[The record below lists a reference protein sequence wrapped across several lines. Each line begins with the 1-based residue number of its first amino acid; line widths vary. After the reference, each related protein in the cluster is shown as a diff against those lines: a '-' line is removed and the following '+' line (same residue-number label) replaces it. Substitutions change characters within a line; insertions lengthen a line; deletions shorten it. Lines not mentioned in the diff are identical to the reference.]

1 MKPAGPEKSRRKSY
15 SKTYRDGVMNMSK
28 YDRMVEM
35 NQERSEAKIS
45 VAAEAIKKLMENGEK
60 VTVSKLMK
68 MTGLSKGFFYKN
80 VVIRSQISEALDRQ
94 VGMVD
99 PRRGIL
105 DMAMNNRIELL
116 LQQIAEL
123 KRENEMLRAE
133 NQKLQK
139 AVKKKSLSVIKN
151 L

>member
-1 MKPAGPEKSRRKSY
+1 
-15 SKTYRDGVMNMSK
+15 MNMSK

-45 VAAEAIKKLMENGEK
+45 VAAQADQNCSFGEK

>member
-1 MKPAGPEKSRRKSY
+1 
-15 SKTYRDGVMNMSK
+15 MSK

-35 NQERSEAKIS
+35 NQERSEAKVS
-45 VAAEAIKKLMENGEK
+45 AAAEAIKKLMEDGEK
-60 VTVSKLMK
+60 ITVSKLMK
-68 MTGLSKGFFYKN
+68 MTGFSKGFFYKN
-80 VVIRSQISEALDRQ
+80 PIIRSQISEALDQ
-94 VGMVD
+94 QAGMVD

-116 LQQIAEL
+116 QQQVADL
-123 KRENEMLRAE
+123 KRENDILQKE

-139 AVKKKSLSVIKN
+139 VLNKKSLNIIKS

>member
-1 MKPAGPEKSRRKSY
+1 
-15 SKTYRDGVMNMSK
+15 MNMSK

-35 NQERSEAKIS
+35 NQERSEAKVS
-45 VAAEAIKKLMENGEK
+45 AAAEAIRKLMEDGEK
-60 VTVSKLMK
+60 ITVSKLMK

-80 VVIRSQISEALDRQ
+80 PIIRSQISEALDRQ
-94 VGMVD
+94 AGMVD

-116 LQQIAEL
+116 QQQIAEL
-123 KRENEMLRAE
+123 KRENEMLQAE

-139 AVKKKSLSVIKN
+139 AMKKKSLSVIKN

>member
-1 MKPAGPEKSRRKSY
+1 
-15 SKTYRDGVMNMSK
+15 MSK

-45 VAAEAIKKLMENGEK
+45 AAAEAIKKLMENGEK

-139 AVKKKSLSVIKN
+139 AMKKKSLSVIKN

>member
-1 MKPAGPEKSRRKSY
+1 
-15 SKTYRDGVMNMSK
+15 MNMSK

>member
-1 MKPAGPEKSRRKSY
+1 
-15 SKTYRDGVMNMSK
+15 MNMSK

-35 NQERSEAKIS
+35 NQERSEAKVS
-45 VAAEAIKKLMENGEK
+45 AAAEAIKKLVENGEK

-68 MTGLSKGFFYKN
+68 MTGLSKGFFYKKTI
-80 VVIRSQISEALDRQ
+80 IRSQISETLGRQ
-94 VGMVD
+94 AGMVD

-116 LQQIAEL
+116 QQQIAEL
-123 KRENEMLRAE
+123 KRENEMLWAE

-139 AVKKKSLSVIKN
+139 AMKKKSLSVIKG

>member
-1 MKPAGPEKSRRKSY
+1 
-15 SKTYRDGVMNMSK
+15 MNMSK
-28 YDRMVEM
+28 YDRMIEM
-35 NQERSEAKIS
+35 NQERSEAKVS
-45 VAAEAIKKLMENGEK
+45 VAAEAIKKLLENGEK

-80 VVIRSQISEALDRQ
+80 PIIRAQISDALDRQ
-94 VGMVD
+94 AGMVD

-116 LQQIAEL
+116 QQQIAEL
-123 KRENEMLRAE
+123 KKENEMLQAE

-139 AVKKKSLSVIKN
+139 AMKKKSLGVLKG

>member
-1 MKPAGPEKSRRKSY
+1 
-15 SKTYRDGVMNMSK
+15 MNMSK

-139 AVKKKSLSVIKN
+139 AMKKKSLSVIKN

>member
-1 MKPAGPEKSRRKSY
+1 
-15 SKTYRDGVMNMSK
+15 MNMSK

-35 NQERSEAKIS
+35 NQERSEAKVS
-45 VAAEAIKKLMENGEK
+45 AAAEAIKKLMENGEK

-80 VVIRSQISEALDRQ
+80 PIIRSQISEALDRQ
-94 VGMVD
+94 AGMID
-99 PRRGIL
+99 PRRSIL

-116 LQQIAEL
+116 QQQIAEL

-139 AVKKKSLSVIKN
+139 AVKKKSLNIIKS

>member
-1 MKPAGPEKSRRKSY
+1 
-15 SKTYRDGVMNMSK
+15 MNMSK

-35 NQERSEAKIS
+35 NQERSEAKVS
-45 VAAEAIKKLMENGEK
+45 AAAEAIKKLMEDCEK
-60 VTVSKLMK
+60 ITVSKLMK

-80 VVIRSQISEALDRQ
+80 PIIRSQISEALDRQ
-94 VGMVD
+94 AGMVD

-105 DMAMNNRIELL
+105 DMAMNNRIELFQ
-116 LQQIAEL
+116 QQIAEL
-123 KRENEMLRAE
+123 KRENEMLQAE

-139 AVKKKSLSVIKN
+139 AMKKKSLSVIKN

>member
-1 MKPAGPEKSRRKSY
+1 
-15 SKTYRDGVMNMSK
+15 
-28 YDRMVEM
+28 M

>member
-1 MKPAGPEKSRRKSY
+1 
-15 SKTYRDGVMNMSK
+15 MNMSK

-35 NQERSEAKIS
+35 NQERSEAKVS
-45 VAAEAIKKLMENGEK
+45 AAAEAIKKLMENGEK

-80 VVIRSQISEALDRQ
+80 PIIRSQISEALDRQ
-94 VGMVD
+94 AGMVD

-139 AVKKKSLSVIKN
+139 AVKKKSLSVIKS

>member
-1 MKPAGPEKSRRKSY
+1 
-15 SKTYRDGVMNMSK
+15 MNMSK

-35 NQERSEAKIS
+35 NQERSEAKVS
-45 VAAEAIKKLMENGEK
+45 AAAEAIKKLMEDGEK
-60 VTVSKLMK
+60 ITVSKLMK
-68 MTGLSKGFFYKN
+68 MTGFSKGFFYKN
-80 VVIRSQISEALDRQ
+80 PIIRLQISEALDQ
-94 VGMVD
+94 QAGMVD

-116 LQQIAEL
+116 QQQVADL
-123 KRENEMLRAE
+123 KRENDILKKE

-139 AVKKKSLSVIKN
+139 VLNKKSLNIIKS

>member
-1 MKPAGPEKSRRKSY
+1 
-15 SKTYRDGVMNMSK
+15 MNMSK

-35 NQERSEAKIS
+35 NQERSEAKVS
-45 VAAEAIKKLMENGEK
+45 AAAEAIKKLMENGEK
-60 VTVSKLMK
+60 VTVSKVMK

-80 VVIRSQISEALDRQ
+80 PIIRSQISEALDRQ
-94 VGMVD
+94 AGMVD
-99 PRRGIL
+99 PRRDIL

-116 LQQIAEL
+116 QQQIAEL
-123 KRENEMLRAE
+123 KRENEMLQAE

-139 AVKKKSLSVIKN
+139 AMKKKSLSVIKG

>member
-1 MKPAGPEKSRRKSY
+1 
-15 SKTYRDGVMNMSK
+15 MSK
-28 YDRMVEM
+28 YDRMIEM
-35 NQERSEAKIS
+35 NQERSEAKVS
-45 VAAEAIKKLMENGEK
+45 AAAEAIKKLLENGEK

-80 VVIRSQISEALDRQ
+80 PIIRAQISDALDRQ
-94 VGMVD
+94 AGMVD

-116 LQQIAEL
+116 QQQIAEL
-123 KRENEMLRAE
+123 KKENEILQAE

-139 AVKKKSLSVIKN
+139 AMKKKSLSVIKG

>member
-1 MKPAGPEKSRRKSY
+1 
-15 SKTYRDGVMNMSK
+15 MNK

-35 NQERSEAKIS
+35 NQERSEAKVS
-45 VAAEAIKKLMENGEK
+45 AAAEAIKKLLENGEK

-80 VVIRSQISEALDRQ
+80 PIIRSQISDALDRQ
-94 VGMVD
+94 AGMVD
-99 PRRGIL
+99 PRRSIL
-105 DMAMNNRIELL
+105 DMAMNGQIQLL
-116 LQQIAEL
+116 QQQIAEL
-123 KRENEMLRAE
+123 KRENEMLQAE

-139 AVKKKSLSVIKN
+139 AMKKKSLSVIKG

>member
-1 MKPAGPEKSRRKSY
+1 
-15 SKTYRDGVMNMSK
+15 MSK